1 MTNYAKPPVHMNI
14 AIPDTVQDDM
24 ERTDYLFN
32 VLKNAY
38 QCYATKWAECFFCE
52 NTKVSTIAIQEW
64 LPTELNIV
72 IPDTIQNEM
81 ERIDFIFNHLDAT
94 YGYAATRLEECFFC
108 EDTRVAA
115 VAISEW
121 QNSETAEVV

>member
-1 MTNYAKPPVHMNI
+1 MTNYAKPPVQMHI

-24 ERTDYLFN
+24 HRIDYLFN

-38 QCYATKWAECFFCE
+38 QCYATKWAELFFCE
-52 NTKVSTIAIQEW
+52 NTRVSTILIQEW

-72 IPDTIQNEM
+72 IPDTIQNGM

-94 YGYAATRLEECFFC
+94 YGYAPTRLQVPFFC

-121 QNSETAEVV
+121 QNSETAEMA